1 MEQTSIR
8 ELVAVV
14 AAASGDAE
22 AAWQKLKPLGSDVV
36 PFLAEAFPRT
46 RIWQG
51 RVALVFHCIPHA
63 RTSPAAFDLGLL
75 ALQDKSYMVRYR
87 ACGLLAYSLQT
98 RAIPELR
105 KLLEHADHRS
115 VEDAT
120 AAIDSIENRNHHFFV
135 DRSHSGRSFWEVNP
149 GDRPA

>member
-1 MEQTSIR
+1 MEQSAVR
-8 ELVAVV
+8 ALVAVV
-14 AAASGDAE
+14 AGAPGDAD
-22 AAWQKLKPLGSDVV
+22 AAWQKLKTIGSDVV
-36 PFLAEAFPRT
+36 PFLAEAFPMT
-46 RIWQG
+46 KKWQG

-63 RTSPAAFDLGLL
+63 RTSTAAFDLGLL

-98 RAIPELR
+98 RAIPDLR
-105 KLLEHADHRS
+105 RLLGHRDHRS

-120 AAIDSIENRNHHFFV
+120 AAIDAIENQNHHFFV
-135 DRSHSGRSFWEVNP
+135 DRTHSGQSFWEVNP